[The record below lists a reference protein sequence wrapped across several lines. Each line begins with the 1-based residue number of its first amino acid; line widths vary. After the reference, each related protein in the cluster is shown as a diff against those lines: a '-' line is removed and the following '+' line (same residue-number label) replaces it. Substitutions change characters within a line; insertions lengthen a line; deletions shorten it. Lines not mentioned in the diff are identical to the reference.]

1 MVKDAH
7 VSNGHL
13 DTIKERNFFVTNSS
27 HFDYFQPLSCDI
39 GVKHSTCH
47 VAQALKKEFQ
57 WSLRDTNGT
66 SKG

>member
-13 DTIKERNFFVTNSS
+13 DTIKENIFFVTNSS

-39 GVKHSTCH
+39 GVKTSTNH
-47 VAQALKKEFQ
+47 IAEAFKKEFQ
-57 WSLRDTNGT
+57 WSLRNTNGT